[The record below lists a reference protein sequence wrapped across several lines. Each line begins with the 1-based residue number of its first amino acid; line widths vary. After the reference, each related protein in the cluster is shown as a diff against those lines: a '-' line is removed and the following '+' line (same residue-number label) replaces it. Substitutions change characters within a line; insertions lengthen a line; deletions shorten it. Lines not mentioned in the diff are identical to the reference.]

1 MAAAALAKNHA
12 IKEDPN
18 VNARCRVGKEAIH
31 LNLLIRLPLV
41 RFYRILF
48 TNVNLWE
55 RKHQCNEFEQPGLS
69 KLADSSTRMQRN
81 ILPRLLIS
89 NSTNLKFA

>member
-18 VNARCRVGKEAIH
+18 VNVNAGCRVGKEAIH

-48 TNVNLWE
+48 TNVN
-55 RKHQCNEFEQPGLS
+55 
-69 KLADSSTRMQRN
+69 
-81 ILPRLLIS
+81 
-89 NSTNLKFA
+89 